1 MIEHNSLAGITLS
14 VLLMGCSQPAPESSQ
29 AGSPNDPTLP
39 AVVSPVPVST
49 SQGQALPISAK
60 ATIAG
65 KTIALEVAKTPQQQ
79 ATGLMYRTSLADDR
93 GMLFAFNP
101 PQSVS
106 FWMKNVAINLD
117 MIFLRDGEVQAI
129 EANVPPCTTLPC
141 PTYGPDGTLVDQVI
155 ELRGG
160 RAAELGLK
168 AGDQIAIEFLEAG
181 TEQTPQSPAKPYPNH

>member
-1 MIEHNSLAGITLS
+1 MIDHNSLLGIALS

-29 AGSPNDPTLP
+29 AGSSNDPTLP
-39 AVVSPVPVST
+39 AVVSPVPVNT
-49 SQGQALPISAK
+49 SQGQELPMSAI
-60 ATIAG
+60 AIIAG
-65 KTIALEVAKTPQQQ
+65 TPIALEVAKTPQQQ
-79 ATGLMYRTSLADDR
+79 ATGLMYRMSLAKNR
-93 GMLFAFNP
+93 GMLFPFDP

-117 MIFLRDGEVQAI
+117 MIFLRDGKVQAI

-141 PTYGPDGTLVDQVI
+141 PTYGPDATLVDQVI

-168 AGDQIAIEFLEAG
+168 VGDAIAIQFLDAG
-181 TEQTPQSPAKPYPNH
+181 TEQAPQSPAKPYPNH